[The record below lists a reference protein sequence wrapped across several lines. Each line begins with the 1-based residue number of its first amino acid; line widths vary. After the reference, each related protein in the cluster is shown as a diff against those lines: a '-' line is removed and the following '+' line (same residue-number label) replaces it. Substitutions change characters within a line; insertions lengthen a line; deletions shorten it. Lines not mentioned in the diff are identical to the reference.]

1 VVALGAHHT
10 GVFANDEALAV
21 DLVASGRRADDR
33 GWHMPI
39 TEEYAEQL
47 KSNFADFANVA
58 GREGGAITAAAF
70 LGKFTQG
77 MRWAHLDI
85 AGTAWLSGANKGAT
99 GRPLGL
105 LADFL
110 LRQAGAVPGKTSSA
124 KRR

>member
-1 VVALGAHHT
+1 
-10 GVFANDEALAV
+10 
-21 DLVASGRRADDR
+21 
-33 GWHMPI
+33 MPI
-39 TEEYAEQL
+39 TEEYGEQL

-77 MRWAHLDI
+77 LRWAHLDI
-85 AGTAWLSGANKGAT
+85 AGTAWLGGASKGAT

-110 LRQAGAVPGKTSSA
+110 LRDCGFGGRGI
-124 KRR
+124 RRAT